1 MCYSKY
7 TRWTLCITYSKVVYT
22 MAGISK
28 VLETELNGL
37 KVNLFE
43 FDIENEENFNLLL
56 KINSAEDLLLT
67 DEDTGE
73 QVYAP
78 INVNDVVIYKR
89 ETDHLFNEINHAIS
103 EIKYYSEKHIHI
115 DYLFCIYQTLSIEIC

>member
-1 MCYSKY
+1 MQNTK
-7 TRWTLCITYSKVVYT
+7 
-22 MAGISK
+22 
-28 VLETELNGL
+28 E
-37 KVNLFE
+37 
-43 FDIENEENFNLLL
+43 ENEENFNLLL

-78 INVNDVVIYKR
+78 INENDVVIYKR
-89 ETDHLFNEINHAIS
+89 KTDHLFNEINHAIS

>member
-1 MCYSKY
+1 MQN
-7 TRWTLCITYSKVVYT
+7 TN
-22 MAGISK
+22 
-28 VLETELNGL
+28 E
-37 KVNLFE
+37 
-43 FDIENEENFNLLL
+43 ENEESFNLLL

-89 ETDHLFNEINHAIS
+89 ETNHL
-103 EIKYYSEKHIHI
+103 
-115 DYLFCIYQTLSIEIC
+115 C

>member
-1 MCYSKY
+1 MQNTK
-7 TRWTLCITYSKVVYT
+7 
-22 MAGISK
+22 
-28 VLETELNGL
+28 E
-37 KVNLFE
+37 
-43 FDIENEENFNLLL
+43 ENEESFNLLL

-103 EIKYYSEKHIHI
+103 EIKYYSDKHIHI
-115 DYLFCIYQTLSIEIC
+115 DYLFCIYQTLCVSRLQKDKVNETKKIIVK